1 MATAN
6 IKITALNDITSA
18 NMTYNDLVAV
28 VDMNGTP
35 ETKKA
40 NIQLVG
46 NLILNGAGGSYF
58 PAAAQ
63 AVLAQS
69 VTNAAQPNIT
79 SVGTLSSLAVTANVT
94 AGNLVSSGTVNGVLV
109 GEGGN
114 ISNVQVGNVA
124 GIGNIATINLDG
136 NVSNIFRGDG
146 TFGPEGAGGNANYA
160 NFAGTAYAVAGAN
173 VSGEVGFA
181 AVANSV
187 ALANVSS
194 AGNIAS
200 INLDGNVSNV
210 LRGDGTWDSDAN
222 STYGDSNVV
231 SLLGAFGSNTISTTG
246 LITGDAGGLSNVI
259 GANVTGE
266 VSFAA
271 TANAVAGAN
280 VSGEVS
286 FAATA
291 NAVAV
296 GNVSGIGNV
305 ATVNLDGNVS
315 NVLRGDGTFSAD
327 ANSSYGDS
335 NVTSLL
341 GAFGSNTITTTGIVT
356 VGSVTLTNNARIK
369 DTAGDAVAFGVNAG
383 LTSQGNF
390 SVAMGYLAGN
400 DTQGTRAVAIGQF
413 AGETSQGADAVAIG
427 SQAGE
432 TSQGVA
438 AVAIGAQAGETAQGN
453 NSIIINATSAAL
465 NQTTPNTFTVAP
477 VRNDTSNIAEVLFY
491 NTTSKE
497 VTYSNTIN
505 VSGNISTA
513 GLISGDGSGLSN
525 IAVANVTGLGNIS
538 TTNFDGNAANYLDG
552 TGSWGA
558 ITLSGDGGNI
568 SNIVGANVSGE
579 VSFAATANA
588 IALGNVSGA
597 GNIASINL
605 DGNVSNVLAGD
616 GTFIAAGGGGGTY
629 GDSNVVTLLN
639 AFGSNTITTTGLIT
653 GDGGGISNVIAA
665 NISGTINLATFAGTA
680 NAVAG
685 SNVSGEVPFAQVANS
700 VTLANVSGAGNIASL
715 NIDGQAA
722 NVLYGNGVFAP
733 ASSPALTGDGYQLSN
748 ITGANVTGEVSF
760 AATANAV
767 AGANVSGEVT
777 NAATAN
783 AVAGA
788 NVSGEVGFSAVSNSV
803 AGANV
808 SGEVTFAATANA
820 VAYANV
826 SGTPTL
832 GNISTIN
839 IDGEAA
845 NVLYGNGV
853 FAAAPGGGSYGDS
866 NVVTLLNAFGSNTIT
881 TTGLITGDGGGLSNI
896 VGANVTGEVG
906 FAAVANSVAI
916 ANVSGAGNIATV
928 NLDGNTANYL
938 DGTGSWGPVTATTAG
953 TVTTAAQPNI
963 TSLGTLVDLTV
974 TGNIAGANINANT
987 NGFAIGYK
995 EIPPVVLSANDT
1007 LALEDSGKH
1016 FRSTTA
1022 GNITLSI
1029 PTNATVAFPTGT
1041 AISIVEQ
1048 AAGNILVNAI
1058 SGVTLY
1064 QAGNSTAGNRVV
1076 STYGVATLMKVDTD
1090 TWFIS
1095 GTGVS

>member
-1 MATAN
+1 MATN
-6 IKITALNDITSA
+6 IKITALSDITSA
-18 NMTYNDLVAV
+18 NVTYNDLLAV

-35 ETKKA
+35 ETKKG
-40 NIQLVG
+40 NLQLVG

-58 PAAAQ
+58 AKAAQ
-63 AVLAQS
+63 ATNAETVS
-69 VTNAAQPNIT
+69 NAAQPAIT
-79 SVGTLSSLAVTANVT
+79 SVGSLTALTVTGNVDAGNVNGT
-94 AGNLVSSGTVNGVLV
+94 AGVFTYVSGDGANLTNVPAGAATSITDGT
-109 GEGGN
+109 
-114 ISNVQVGNVA
+114 SNVD
-124 GIGNIATINLDG
+124 IPTTDG
-136 NVSNIFRGDG
+136 NVSVGV
-146 TFGPEGAGGNANYA
+146 GG
-160 NFAGTAYAVAGAN
+160 VAN
-173 VSGEVGFA
+173 V
-181 AVANSV
+181 
-187 ALANVSS
+187 L
-194 AGNIAS
+194 IA
-200 INLDGNVSNV
+200 
-210 LRGDGTWDSDAN
+210 T
-222 STYGDSNVV
+222 
-231 SLLGAFGSNTISTTG
+231 TTG
-246 LITGDAGGLSNVI
+246 VNVTGTLNATGIITGDAGGISNVVY
-259 GANVTGE
+259 ANVTG
-266 VSFAA
+266 
-271 TANAVAGAN
+271 TP
-280 VSGEVS
+280 
-286 FAATA
+286 TL
-291 NAVAV
+291 
-296 GNVSGIGNV
+296 GNISPL
-305 ATVNLDGNVS
+305 NLDGNV
-315 NVLRGDGTFSAD
+315 A
-327 ANSSYGDS
+327 
-335 NVTSLL
+335 
-341 GAFGSNTITTTGIVT
+341 
-356 VGSVTLTNNARIK
+356 
-369 DTAGDAVAFGVNAG
+369 
-383 LTSQGNF
+383 
-390 SVAMGYLAGN
+390 
-400 DTQGTRAVAIGQF
+400 
-413 AGETSQGADAVAIG
+413 
-427 SQAGE
+427 
-432 TSQGVA
+432 
-438 AVAIGAQAGETAQGN
+438 
-453 NSIIINATSAAL
+453 
-465 NQTTPNTFTVAP
+465 
-477 VRNDTSNIAEVLFY
+477 
-491 NTTSKE
+491 
-497 VTYSNTIN
+497 
-505 VSGNISTA
+505 
-513 GLISGDGSGLSN
+513 
-525 IAVANVTGLGNIS
+525 
-538 TTNFDGNAANYLDG
+538 
-552 TGSWGA
+552 
-558 ITLSGDGGNI
+558 
-568 SNIVGANVSGE
+568 
-579 VSFAATANA
+579 
-588 IALGNVSGA
+588 
-597 GNIASINL
+597 
-605 DGNVSNVLAGD
+605 NVLAGD
-616 GTFIAAGGGGGTY
+616 GTFIAAGGGGGSY

-680 NAVAG
+680 NAVDG

-733 ASSPALTGDGYQLSN
+733 ASSPALTGDGYQ
-748 ITGANVTGEVSF
+748 IANLT
-760 AATANAV
+760 
-767 AGANVSGEVT
+767 GANVSGEVSF
-777 NAATAN
+777 AATAN

-896 VGANVTGEVG
+896 VYANVTGTPTLGNISTLDIDGSASNVLYGNGVFAAATSPALTGDGYQLSNITGANVSGEVTFAATANAVSLANVSGAGNIASINIDGQAANVLYGNGVFAPATSPALTGDGYQLANLTGGNVTGEVSFAATANAVDGANVSGVVTNATNATTAQTVTTAAQPNITSTGTLTSLTVTGALGVTTGVITGDGGGLSNIAGANVTGTINTAVLAQEVINSAQPNIGSVGTLSELLVSNTIVSVGLTANTGDITVTSGVFAGDGGSISNVVGANVTGEVTFAATANAVAGANVSGEVG

-938 DGTGSWGPVTATTAG
+938 DGTGSWGPVTATTATTAG
-953 TVTTAAQPNI
+953 TVTTNAQPNI
-963 TSLGTLVDLTV
+963 TSLGTLVDLDV
-974 TGNIAGANINANT
+974 TGNISGGNINANT

>member
-1 MATAN
+1 MATN
-6 IKITALNDITSA
+6 IKITALSDITSA

-35 ETKKA
+35 ETKKG
-40 NIQLVG
+40 NLQLVG

-58 PAAAQ
+58 AKAAQ
-63 AVLAQS
+63 ATNAETVS
-69 VTNAAQPNIT
+69 NAAQPAIT
-79 SVGTLSSLAVTANVT
+79 SVGSLTALTVTGNVDAGNVNGTAGVFTYVSGDGANLTNVPAGAATSITDGTSNVDIPTTNGNVTVGVGGVANV
-94 AGNLVSSGTVNGVLV
+94 L
-109 GEGGN
+109 
-114 ISNVQVGNVA
+114 
-124 GIGNIATINLDG
+124 IAT
-136 NVSNIFRGDG
+136 
-146 TFGPEGAGGNANYA
+146 
-160 NFAGTAYAVAGAN
+160 
-173 VSGEVGFA
+173 
-181 AVANSV
+181 
-187 ALANVSS
+187 
-194 AGNIAS
+194 
-200 INLDGNVSNV
+200 
-210 LRGDGTWDSDAN
+210 
-222 STYGDSNVV
+222 
-231 SLLGAFGSNTISTTG
+231 TTG
-246 LITGDAGGLSNVI
+246 VNVTGTLNATGIITGDAGGISNVVY
-259 GANVTGE
+259 ANVTG
-266 VSFAA
+266 
-271 TANAVAGAN
+271 TP
-280 VSGEVS
+280 
-286 FAATA
+286 TL
-291 NAVAV
+291 
-296 GNVSGIGNV
+296 GNISTINI
-305 ATVNLDGNVS
+305 DGNVS
-315 NVLRGDGTFSAD
+315 NVLRGDGTFAAD
-327 ANSSYGDS
+327 S
-335 NVTSLL
+335 
-341 GAFGSNTITTTGIVT
+341 
-356 VGSVTLTNNARIK
+356 
-369 DTAGDAVAFGVNAG
+369 DTA
-383 LTSQGNF
+383 
-390 SVAMGYLAGN
+390 
-400 DTQGTRAVAIGQF
+400 
-413 AGETSQGADAVAIG
+413 
-427 SQAGE
+427 
-432 TSQGVA
+432 
-438 AVAIGAQAGETAQGN
+438 
-453 NSIIINATSAAL
+453 
-465 NQTTPNTFTVAP
+465 
-477 VRNDTSNIAEVLFY
+477 
-491 NTTSKE
+491 
-497 VTYSNTIN
+497 
-505 VSGNISTA
+505 
-513 GLISGDGSGLSN
+513 
-525 IAVANVTGLGNIS
+525 
-538 TTNFDGNAANYLDG
+538 
-552 TGSWGA
+552 
-558 ITLSGDGGNI
+558 
-568 SNIVGANVSGE
+568 
-579 VSFAATANA
+579 
-588 IALGNVSGA
+588 
-597 GNIASINL
+597 
-605 DGNVSNVLAGD
+605 
-616 GTFIAAGGGGGTY
+616 Y

-733 ASSPALTGDGYQLSN
+733 ASSPALTGDGYQLAN
-748 ITGANVTGEVSF
+748 LTGANVTGEVS
-760 AATANAV
+760 
-767 AGANVSGEVT
+767 
-777 NAATAN
+777 
-783 AVAGA
+783 
-788 NVSGEVGFSAVSNSV
+788 
-803 AGANV
+803 
-808 SGEVTFAATANA
+808 FAATANA

-896 VGANVTGEVG
+896 AGANVTGTINNAVLAQEVINSAQPNIGSVGTLSELLVSNTIVSVGLTANTGDITVTAGVFAGDGGSISNVVGANVTGEVG

-953 TVTTAAQPNI
+953 TVTTNAQPNI
-963 TSLGTLVDLTV
+963 TSLGTLVDLDV
-974 TGNIAGANINANT
+974 TGNISGANINANT

-1007 LALEDSGKH
+1007 IALEDSGKH

-1076 STYGVATLMKVDTD
+1076 STYGLATLMKVDTD

>member
-146 TFGPEGAGGNANYA
+146 TFGPKGAGGNANYA
-160 NFAGTAYAVAGAN
+160 NFAGTAYTVAGAN

-390 SVAMGYLAGN
+390 SVAMGYLAGT
-400 DTQGTRAVAIGQF
+400 DTQGTRAVAIGHF
-413 AGETSQGADAVAIG
+413 AGETSQRADAVAIG

-438 AVAIGAQAGETAQGN
+438 AVAIGALAGETAQGN

-505 VSGNISTA
+505 VSGNISA
-513 GLISGDGSGLSN
+513 GQ
-525 IAVANVTGLGNIS
+525 
-538 TTNFDGNAANYLDG
+538 
-552 TGSWGA
+552 
-558 ITLSGDGGNI
+558 
-568 SNIVGANVSGE
+568 
-579 VSFAATANA
+579 
-588 IALGNVSGA
+588 
-597 GNIASINL
+597 
-605 DGNVSNVLAGD
+605 
-616 GTFIAAGGGGGTY
+616 FI
-629 GDSNVVTLLN
+629 
-639 AFGSNTITTTGLIT
+639 
-653 GDGGGISNVIAA
+653 GDGGGISNV
-665 NISGTINLATFAGTA
+665 
-680 NAVAG
+680 
-685 SNVSGEVPFAQVANS
+685 
-700 VTLANVSGAGNIASL
+700 
-715 NIDGQAA
+715 
-722 NVLYGNGVFAP
+722 
-733 ASSPALTGDGYQLSN
+733 
-748 ITGANVTGEVSF
+748 
-760 AATANAV
+760 
-767 AGANVSGEVT
+767 AGANVSGT
-777 NAATAN
+777 
-783 AVAGA
+783 VA
-788 NVSGEVGFSAVSNSV
+788 
-803 AGANV
+803 
-808 SGEVTFAATANA
+808 
-820 VAYANV
+820 
-826 SGTPTL
+826 L
-832 GNISTIN
+832 
-839 IDGEAA
+839 
-845 NVLYGNGV
+845 
-853 FAAAPGGGSYGDS
+853 
-866 NVVTLLNAFGSNTIT
+866 
-881 TTGLITGDGGGLSNI
+881 
-896 VGANVTGEVG
+896 
-906 FAAVANSVAI
+906 
-916 ANVSGAGNIATV
+916 
-928 NLDGNTANYL
+928 
-938 DGTGSWGPVTATTAG
+938 ATTSE
-953 TVTTAAQPNI
+953 TVSTAAQPNI
-963 TSLGTLVDLTV
+963 TSTGTLTSLTV
-974 TGNIAGANINANT
+974 SGNITGQSYISAT
-987 NGFAIGYK
+987 TAIQTT
-995 EIPPVVLSANDT
+995 PVVVASLPAAATAGSGARAFVSDANDT
-1007 LALEDSGKH
+1007 
-1016 FRSTTA
+1016 
-1022 GNITLSI
+1022 
-1029 PTNATVAFPTGT
+1029 AF
-1041 AISIVEQ
+1041 
-1048 AAGNILVNAI
+1048 NAI
-1058 SGVTLY
+1058 VAGSGANNLPVFSD
-1064 QAGNSTAGNRVV
+1064 G
-1076 STYGVATLMKVDTD
+1076 TD
-1090 TWFIS
+1090 WRI
-1095 GTGVS
+1095 G

>member
-1 MATAN
+1 MATN
-6 IKITALNDITSA
+6 IKITALTDITSA
-18 NMTYNDLVAV
+18 NVTYNDLLAV

-35 ETKKA
+35 ETKKG
-40 NIQLVG
+40 NLQLVG

-58 PAAAQ
+58 AKAAQ
-63 AVLAQS
+63 ATNAETVS
-69 VTNAAQPNIT
+69 NAAQPAIT
-79 SVGTLSSLAVTANVT
+79 SVGSLTAVTVTGNVDAGNVNGT
-94 AGNLVSSGTVNGVLV
+94 AGVFTYVSGDGANLTNVPAGAATSITDGT
-109 GEGGN
+109 
-114 ISNVQVGNVA
+114 SNVD
-124 GIGNIATINLDG
+124 IPTTDG
-136 NVSNIFRGDG
+136 NVTVGVG
-146 TFGPEGAGGNANYA
+146 
-160 NFAGTAYAVAGAN
+160 GTADVLIVTSTGVN
-173 VSGEVGFA
+173 VT
-181 AVANSV
+181 
-187 ALANVSS
+187 
-194 AGNIAS
+194 
-200 INLDGNVSNV
+200 
-210 LRGDGTWDSDAN
+210 GTLNA
-222 STYGDSNVV
+222 
-231 SLLGAFGSNTISTTG
+231 TG
-246 LITGDAGGLSNVI
+246 IITGDAGGISNVVY
-259 GANVTGE
+259 ANVTG
-266 VSFAA
+266 
-271 TANAVAGAN
+271 TP
-280 VSGEVS
+280 
-286 FAATA
+286 TL
-291 NAVAV
+291 
-296 GNVSGIGNV
+296 GNISPL
-305 ATVNLDGNVS
+305 NLDGNV
-315 NVLRGDGTFSAD
+315 A
-327 ANSSYGDS
+327 
-335 NVTSLL
+335 
-341 GAFGSNTITTTGIVT
+341 
-356 VGSVTLTNNARIK
+356 
-369 DTAGDAVAFGVNAG
+369 
-383 LTSQGNF
+383 
-390 SVAMGYLAGN
+390 
-400 DTQGTRAVAIGQF
+400 
-413 AGETSQGADAVAIG
+413 
-427 SQAGE
+427 
-432 TSQGVA
+432 
-438 AVAIGAQAGETAQGN
+438 
-453 NSIIINATSAAL
+453 
-465 NQTTPNTFTVAP
+465 
-477 VRNDTSNIAEVLFY
+477 
-491 NTTSKE
+491 
-497 VTYSNTIN
+497 
-505 VSGNISTA
+505 
-513 GLISGDGSGLSN
+513 
-525 IAVANVTGLGNIS
+525 
-538 TTNFDGNAANYLDG
+538 
-552 TGSWGA
+552 
-558 ITLSGDGGNI
+558 
-568 SNIVGANVSGE
+568 
-579 VSFAATANA
+579 
-588 IALGNVSGA
+588 
-597 GNIASINL
+597 
-605 DGNVSNVLAGD
+605 NVLAGD
-616 GTFIAAGGGGGTY
+616 GTFIAAGGGGGSY

-748 ITGANVTGEVSF
+748 ITGANVSGEVSF

-839 IDGEAA
+839 IDGAAA
-845 NVLYGNGV
+845 NVLYGNGA

-866 NVVTLLNAFGSNTIT
+866 NVVTLLGAFSANPIT
-881 TTGLITGDGGGLSNI
+881 TTGLITGDGSGLSGLAGANVTGEVTFAATANAVAYANVSGTPTLGNI
-896 VGANVTGEVG
+896 STINIDGDASTVLYGNGTFAAISATTAQTVTTAAQPNITSTGTLTSLTVTGALGVTTGVITGDGGGISNVVAGNISGTVNNAVLAQEVINSAQPNIGSVGTLSELLVSNTIVSVGLTANTGDITVTAGVFAGDGGSISNVVGANVTGEVG

-938 DGTGSWGPVTATTAG
+938 DGTGSWGPVTATTATTAG

-974 TGNIAGANINANT
+974 TGNIAGGNINANT

-995 EIPPVVLSANDT
+995 EIPPVVLSGNDT
-1007 LALEDSGKH
+1007 IALEDSGKH
-1016 FRSTTA
+1016 FRSTTT

-1064 QAGNSTAGNRVV
+1064 QAGNSTAGNRVL

>member
-1 MATAN
+1 MATN
-6 IKITALNDITSA
+6 IKITALTDITSA
-18 NMTYNDLVAV
+18 NVTYNDLLAV

-35 ETKKA
+35 ETKKG
-40 NIQLVG
+40 NLQLVG

-58 PAAAQ
+58 AKAAQ
-63 AVLAQS
+63 ATNAETVS
-69 VTNAAQPNIT
+69 NAAQPAIT
-79 SVGTLSSLAVTANVT
+79 SVGSLTAVTVTGNVDAGNVNGTAGVFTYVSGDGANLTNVPAGAATSITDGTSNVDIPTTNGNVTVGVGGVANV
-94 AGNLVSSGTVNGVLV
+94 L
-109 GEGGN
+109 
-114 ISNVQVGNVA
+114 
-124 GIGNIATINLDG
+124 IAT
-136 NVSNIFRGDG
+136 
-146 TFGPEGAGGNANYA
+146 
-160 NFAGTAYAVAGAN
+160 
-173 VSGEVGFA
+173 
-181 AVANSV
+181 
-187 ALANVSS
+187 
-194 AGNIAS
+194 
-200 INLDGNVSNV
+200 
-210 LRGDGTWDSDAN
+210 
-222 STYGDSNVV
+222 
-231 SLLGAFGSNTISTTG
+231 TTG
-246 LITGDAGGLSNVI
+246 VNVTGTLNATGIITGDAGGISNVVY
-259 GANVTGE
+259 ANVTG
-266 VSFAA
+266 
-271 TANAVAGAN
+271 TP
-280 VSGEVS
+280 
-286 FAATA
+286 TL
-291 NAVAV
+291 
-296 GNVSGIGNV
+296 GNISPL
-305 ATVNLDGNVS
+305 NLDGNV
-315 NVLRGDGTFSAD
+315 A
-327 ANSSYGDS
+327 
-335 NVTSLL
+335 
-341 GAFGSNTITTTGIVT
+341 
-356 VGSVTLTNNARIK
+356 
-369 DTAGDAVAFGVNAG
+369 
-383 LTSQGNF
+383 
-390 SVAMGYLAGN
+390 
-400 DTQGTRAVAIGQF
+400 
-413 AGETSQGADAVAIG
+413 
-427 SQAGE
+427 
-432 TSQGVA
+432 
-438 AVAIGAQAGETAQGN
+438 
-453 NSIIINATSAAL
+453 
-465 NQTTPNTFTVAP
+465 
-477 VRNDTSNIAEVLFY
+477 
-491 NTTSKE
+491 
-497 VTYSNTIN
+497 
-505 VSGNISTA
+505 
-513 GLISGDGSGLSN
+513 
-525 IAVANVTGLGNIS
+525 
-538 TTNFDGNAANYLDG
+538 
-552 TGSWGA
+552 
-558 ITLSGDGGNI
+558 
-568 SNIVGANVSGE
+568 
-579 VSFAATANA
+579 
-588 IALGNVSGA
+588 
-597 GNIASINL
+597 
-605 DGNVSNVLAGD
+605 NVLAGD
-616 GTFIAAGGGGGTY
+616 GTFIAAGGGGGSY

-767 AGANVSGEVT
+767 AYANVTGTPTLGNISTINIDGNVSNVLRGDGTFAADADTAYSDSNVVTLLNAFGSNTITTTGLVTGDGGGLSNVPYANVTGTPTLGNISTLDIDGSASNVLYGNGVFAAASSPALTGDGYQLSNITGANVSGEVSFAATANAVAGANVSGEVT

-839 IDGEAA
+839 IDGAAA

-853 FAAAPGGGSYGDS
+853 FAAATSPALTGDGYQLSNITGANVSGEVGFAAVANAVALANVSGAGNIASINIDGAAGNVLYGNGTFAAIS
-866 NVVTLLNAFGSNTIT
+866 ATTAQTVTTAAQPNIT
-881 TTGLITGDGGGLSNI
+881 STGTLTSLTVTGALGVTTGVITGDGGGISNVVAGNISGTVNNAVLAQEVINSAQPNIGSVGTLSELLVSNTI
-896 VGANVTGEVG
+896 VSVGLTANTGDITVTAGVFAGDGGSISNVVGANVTGEVG

-938 DGTGSWGPVTATTAG
+938 DGTGSWGPVTATTATTAG

-963 TSLGTLVDLTV
+963 TSLGTLATLDV
-974 TGNIAGANINANT
+974 TGNISGGNINANT

-995 EIPPVVLSANDT
+995 EIPPVVLSGNDT
-1007 LALEDSGKH
+1007 IALEDSGKH

-1064 QAGNSTAGNRVV
+1064 HAGNSTSGNRVL